1 MRFLCVAC
9 DEAMK
14 LVETADT
21 AGGESLT
28 VIFRCPRC
36 ERRMALLINSQETQ
50 LVRNLGLT
58 IGGRT
63 APARP
68 PALVQGTPAAVKL
81 CWTDAAEQRLARV
94 PEFVRPMVRDS
105 VERHARE
112 RGWRE
117 VTCEVM
123 DEVKS
128 GMRM

>member
-21 AGGESLT
+21 VSGESLT
-28 VIFRCPRC
+28 VILRCPRC
-36 ERRMALLINSQETQ
+36 EQRMALLINSQETR
-50 LVRNLGLT
+50 LVRSLGLT

-68 PALVQGTPAAVKL
+68 SEWARETPAAAKL
-81 CWTDAAEQRLARV
+81 LWTEEAERRLARI

-105 VERHARE
+105 VERCARA
-112 RGWRE
+112 RGCRE

-123 DEVKS
+123 DEFKS
-128 GMRM
+128 SMQM